1 MTGIINSASYPRF
14 INGKLTKTIEGDLF
28 LKTSS
33 GSIPVRIEGA
43 SVPLGQEVLFEFLRA
58 EPGRLLL
65 TPLTEWESLR
75 QALPFLE
82 GMSQAEQ
89 GTWEE
94 LVKAAVQEGLPLD
107 QDVLLSLR
115 KWSLTAEK
123 SWGVKVA
130 PQVFAFLLNKGLPV
144 TQATVL
150 WALYTRYPAV
160 QKEIWRQLWLT
171 QKQDDPA
178 QTLGQSLPEHK
189 GAPAQALNQGG
200 MVRTPSESWQ
210 KIAAT
215 IKGLAEL
222 LGEGEKN
229 IPTLNRTS
237 QSQQGKTSPTGEGFL
252 PDGPG
257 KTPGVIKGVI
267 QDPPEVLLFS
277 SEKSD
282 EESTGPTGA
291 GKGIEQFGEKL
302 PLDAD
307 RPQQSAEMRG
317 KVSTRPHEEAID
329 RQKPEITP
337 ESDQEEVEDEILK
350 GKAEYTYDPKEM
362 WTEILRESS
371 RFLAAQSREDQ
382 TLAQLILC
390 LFPHRDKEVLWE
402 SRGQDQ
408 TEQENGYSFRLSYHS
423 QELQEVEIIGAYAK
437 SGLELL
443 IEVEDISRLQPH
455 FADLKDFL
463 ASRGWNIKRIRVAEK
478 KQGPKERT
486 IPQRIDGWV

>member
-1 MTGIINSASYPRF
+1 MTGIMNSTSYPRF
-14 INGKLTKTIEGDLF
+14 INGKLTKTIEGELF

-43 SVPLGQEVLFEFLRA
+43 SVPLDQEVLFEFLRA

-144 TQATVL
+144 TQATAL
-150 WALYTRYPAV
+150 WALYARYPTI
-160 QKEIWRQLWLT
+160 QKEIWRQLWST
-171 QKQDDPA
+171 QGQDDPV
-178 QTLGQSLPEHK
+178 QTAGQSLSGHT
-189 GAPAQALNQGG
+189 GAPAQTVNQDGLIP
-200 MVRTPSESWQ
+200 PSTESPQ
-210 KIAAT
+210 EIATA
-215 IKGLAEL
+215 IKGLIKL
-222 LGEGEKN
+222 LHEGGDT
-229 IPTLNRTS
+229 PDQTP
-237 QSQQGKTSPTGEGFL
+237 QSQQGKTLTGEKTQRVDQDS
-252 PDGPG
+252 PD
-257 KTPGVIKGVI
+257 
-267 QDPPEVLLFS
+267 VLFFS
-277 SEKSD
+277 VEKPD
-282 EESTGPTGA
+282 EQSASPTGA
-291 GKGIEQFGEKL
+291 GKVIEQFGEKY

-307 RPQQSAEMRG
+307 GPQQSTKMSGR
-317 KVSTRPHEEAID
+317 VSTRPQAEVAE
-329 RQKPEITP
+329 KENPEFTP
-337 ESDQEEVEDEILK
+337 ESDQKEEAEGKIIKTKVER
-350 GKAEYTYDPKEM
+350 TYDPKEM
-362 WTEILRESS
+362 WSEILRGSS

-382 TLAQLILC
+382 TLAQLVLC
-390 LFPHRDKEVLWE
+390 LFPHREKEIRWE
-402 SRGQDQ
+402 ARGQGR
-408 TEQENGYSFRLSYHS
+408 TGQEEGYSFRLSYHS
-423 QELQEVEIIGAYAK
+423 QELQEVEIIGVYAK

-455 FADLKDFL
+455 FTDLKDFL
-463 ASRGWNIKRIRVAEK
+463 ANRGWNIKRIRVAEK
-478 KQGPKERT
+478 KQGPKEGL
-486 IPQRIDGWV
+486 IPKRIDGWV